1 MPPVHHAGR
10 REARV
15 QAIYKR
21 NIHEPTTAYTDA
33 ASYPGIRAMTAVV
46 VQQNHHV
53 SSITL
58 PRYEPL
64 QAEEAAIALA
74 IAQTTAEV
82 IITDSQHACR
92 NFSRGRIHRTTER
105 IISQHP
111 PDRLI
116 TIIWT
121 PAHSS
126 VPGNATAH
134 LLARELSRRALGDEQ
149 ERPVPLVTY
158 QEITQHYRLERRT
171 YPPPHKQLSKEQ
183 ERHHRALQTNTFP
196 HPTKC
201 HIFFPTLYSPLCRF
215 CGAPGTLFHMV
226 GGCDQ
231 NPTQSSNPFQS
242 SYELWE
248 RALTSSNLDDQLMLV
263 SRAVEAGKAQGVLD

>member
-1 MPPVHHAGR
+1 MRLGATGAGRLLLSRLRLTTPLQHPPSETTTLSHEVRRHLSVSPLPRNMHPVHHAGR
-10 REARV
+10 REARA

-21 NIHEPTTAYTDA
+21 YGHEPTTAYTDA

-121 PAHSS
+121 PAHST

-134 LLARELSRRALGDEQ
+134 LLVRELSRRAPGNEQ
-149 ERPVPLVTY
+149 ERP
-158 QEITQHYRLERRT
+158 ED
-171 YPPPHKQLSKEQ
+171 
-183 ERHHRALQTNTFP
+183 A
-196 HPTKC
+196 TK
-201 HIFFPTLYSPLCRF
+201 
-215 CGAPGTLFHMV
+215 
-226 GGCDQ
+226 

-263 SRAVEAGKAQGVLD
+263 STAVEAGKAQGVLD